1 MGFEDLILKTSCI
14 ASHEHYNS
22 IDMHLDVCNWLCT
35 DRFGLGWAHD
45 AIFFACHM
53 FMHSNAYILYFHY
66 ILIYLNCL
74 GLFWLFFSPSLSLSL
89 LSTLVRQWHQKV
101 SLLRPGTLFVLR
113 HRLLLILSPFLFSSM
128 MKMLKRTS
136 RGTSLDEAFIRNAES
151 SYRTSPTLTYPLSF
165 TFGVGSHCV
174 TSWSPVLL
182 C

>member
-1 MGFEDLILKTSCI
+1 MSHVHAFQCI
-14 ASHEHYNS
+14 
-22 IDMHLDVCNWLCT
+22 
-35 DRFGLGWAHD
+35 
-45 AIFFACHM
+45 
-53 FMHSNAYILYFHY
+53 HS
-66 ILIYLNCL
+66 
-74 GLFWLFFSPSLSLSL
+74 FFSLYSDIFELLGTFLIVFFSLSLSLSL

-128 MKMLKRTS
+128 MRMLKRTS

-174 TSWSPVLL
+174 TS
-182 C
+182 